1 MRYGKTGT
9 IAAAFVL
16 ALGLAARADDEQ
28 ERRGAAAP
36 KATAREGDKQEV
48 GEREGKARA
57 GGDRERRESEEAAD
71 RPRRRDGD
79 AGDRE
84 RRRDEAAERDE
95 GRRGPR
101 ERGLIRR
108 EERMEDGMPGGPGM
122 MGPAGPMRGMMRGM
136 MMGRDGMPPGMPG
149 MHPEEAMRRGMH
161 PDEAMRREADP
172 EMFELEE
179 SDRRLDH
186 ESHEL
191 AEHYRHAPEG
201 PAREEL
207 RGKLQEVVAR
217 HFKVRQERRELE
229 VKRLQT
235 QLERLREALERRSK
249 DSGAIIDHRM
259 SQLLGEEDFGF

>member
-1 MRYGKTGT
+1 MLPGM
-9 IAAAFVL
+9 
-16 ALGLAARADDEQ
+16 
-28 ERRGAAAP
+28 
-36 KATAREGDKQEV
+36 
-48 GEREGKARA
+48 GER
-57 GGDRERRESEEAAD
+57 
-71 RPRRRDGD
+71 
-79 AGDRE
+79 
-84 RRRDEAAERDE
+84 
-95 GRRGPR
+95 
-101 ERGLIRR
+101 
-108 EERMEDGMPGGPGM
+108 MMGGPPGM
-122 MGPAGPMRGMMRGM
+122 R
-136 MMGRDGMPPGMPG
+136 GMPPGMPG

-201 PAREEL
+201 PAREEI

-249 DSGAIIDHRM
+249 DSGAIIDHRI